1 MSGKKDIV
9 SKEIEQVEREILMN
23 KYQTAL
29 KKGQFINEL
38 KDGLGNEIKI
48 NGGKVKV
55 IQKSWYEK
63 LKIYLAKI
71 FTKF

>member
-9 SKEIEQVEREILMN
+9 SKEIEQIEREMLMN

-29 KKGQFINEL
+29 KKGQLINEL
-38 KDGLGNEIKI
+38 KGGLGCEIKSI
-48 NGGKVKV
+48 GGKVK
-55 IQKSWYEK
+55 IIEKSWFEK
-63 LKIYLAKI
+63 IKLSFKKI

>member
-9 SKEIEQVEREILMN
+9 SNEIEQIEREILMN

-29 KKGQFINEL
+29 KKGQLINEL
-38 KDGLGNEIKI
+38 KGGLGSEIKS
-48 NGGKVKV
+48 NGGKVK
-55 IQKSWYEK
+55 IIEKSWGEK
-63 LKIYLAKI
+63 LKLRLKNI

>member
-9 SKEIEQVEREILMN
+9 SKEIEQIEREVLMN

>member
-9 SKEIEQVEREILMN
+9 SKEIEQIEREMLMN

-29 KKGQFINEL
+29 KKGQLINEL
-38 KDGLGNEIKI
+38 KGGLGNEIKA
-48 NGGKVKV
+48 NGGKVK
-55 IQKSWYEK
+55 IIEKTWFEK
-63 LKIYLAKI
+63 LKLGFKKI

>member
-9 SKEIEQVEREILMN
+9 SREIEQIEREMLMN

-29 KKGQFINEL
+29 KKGQLINDI
-38 KDGLGNEIKI
+38 KGGLGEEIKS

-55 IQKSWYEK
+55 LKKSWFERFK
-63 LKIYLAKI
+63 LRLKNL

>member
-9 SKEIEQVEREILMN
+9 SKEIEQIEREILMN

-29 KKGQFINEL
+29 KKGQLINEL

-48 NGGKVKV
+48 NGGKVKI

>member
-9 SKEIEQVEREILMN
+9 SKEIEQIEREILMN

-29 KKGQFINEL
+29 KKGQLINEL

>member
-9 SKEIEQVEREILMN
+9 SKEIEQIEREMLMN

-29 KKGQFINEL
+29 KKAQLINEL
-38 KDGLGNEIKI
+38 KGGLGDEIKSI
-48 NGGKVKV
+48 GGKVK
-55 IQKSWYEK
+55 IIEKTWFEK
-63 LKIYLAKI
+63 LKLRFKKI

>member
-1 MSGKKDIV
+1 MNGKKDIV
-9 SKEIEQVEREILMN
+9 SKEIEQIERELLMN

-38 KDGLGNEIKI
+38 KGGLGNEIKT
-48 NGGKVKV
+48 NGGKIK
-55 IQKSWYEK
+55 IIKKSWYEK
-63 LKIYLAKI
+63 LKIRLKEI

>member
-9 SKEIEQVEREILMN
+9 SKEIEQIEREMLMN

-29 KKGQFINEL
+29 KKGQLINEL
-38 KDGLGNEIKI
+38 KGGLGDEIKSI
-48 NGGKVKV
+48 GGKVK
-55 IQKSWYEK
+55 IIEKTWLEK
-63 LKIYLAKI
+63 LKLRFKKI

>member
-9 SKEIEQVEREILMN
+9 SREIEQIEREMLMN

-29 KKGQFINEL
+29 KKGQLINDI
-38 KDGLGNEIKI
+38 KGGLGDEIKS

-55 IQKSWYEK
+55 LKKSWFERLK
-63 LKIYLAKI
+63 LRLKNL